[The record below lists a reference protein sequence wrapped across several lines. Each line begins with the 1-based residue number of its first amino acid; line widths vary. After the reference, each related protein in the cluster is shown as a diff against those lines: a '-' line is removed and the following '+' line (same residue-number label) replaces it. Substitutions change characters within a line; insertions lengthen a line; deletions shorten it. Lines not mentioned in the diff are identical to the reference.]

1 MKKMIELTLPPFA
14 MLRGYGDENELQG
27 REVILHVR
35 SASVIEVFM
44 KGNAF
49 LSEDVITYSFTMSVP
64 RITNPSEMATA
75 TFVLALHHSPL
86 LDVVADRY
94 MIIEEIM
101 KPTAKYYHDY
111 QMYLYERAKTKHTA
125 MLDIMHDY
133 DMSYEDEEDDDD
145 YYYDDLDDMP

>member
-1 MKKMIELTLPPFA
+1 MIELTLPPFA
-14 MLRGYGDENELQG
+14 MLWGYGDENELQD

-86 LDVVADRY
+86 LDMVADRD

-101 KPTAKYYHDY
+101 KPAADYYKDY
-111 QMYLYERAKTKHTA
+111 QMYVYEQEKCKQTFMR
-125 MLDIMHDY
+125 DIMFEADLN
-133 DMSYEDEEDDDD
+133 DED
-145 YYYDDLDDMP
+145 YYYDDEDDYE

>member
-14 MLRGYGDENELQG
+14 MLWGYGDDNELQD
-27 REVILHVR
+27 RDVILHVR

-49 LSEDVITYSFTMSVP
+49 LSEDVLTYSFNMSVP
-64 RITNPSEMATA
+64 RISNPSEMATA

-86 LDVVADRY
+86 LDVVADRD

-101 KPTAKYYHDY
+101 KPAADYYRDY
-111 QMYLYERAKTKHTA
+111 QMYVYEQEKRKRTF
-125 MLDIMHDY
+125 MRDIMFEADLNDEDY
-133 DMSYEDEEDDDD
+133 YDDEDDD
-145 YYYDDLDDMP
+145 YE

>member
-14 MLRGYGDENELQG
+14 MLWGYGDENELQD

-44 KGNAF
+44 KGNTF
-49 LSEDVITYSFTMSVP
+49 LPEDVITYSFTMSVP

-75 TFVLALHHSPL
+75 IFVLALHHSPL
-86 LDVVADRY
+86 LDVVADRD

-101 KPTAKYYHDY
+101 KPAADYYRDY
-111 QMYLYERAKTKHTA
+111 QMYVYEQEKSKQTFMR
-125 MLDIMHDY
+125 DIMFEADLNDEDY
-133 DMSYEDEEDDDD
+133 YDEDD
-145 YYYDDLDDMP
+145 YE

>member
-14 MLRGYGDENELQG
+14 MLWGYGDDNELQD
-27 REVILHVR
+27 RDVILHVR
-35 SASVIEVFM
+35 SASVIEVFI

-64 RITNPSEMATA
+64 RISNPSEMATA

-86 LDVVADRY
+86 LDVVADRD

-101 KPTAKYYHDY
+101 KPAADYYRDY
-111 QMYLYERAKTKHTA
+111 QMYVYEQEKSKQTFMR
-125 MLDIMHDY
+125 DIMFEADLN
-133 DMSYEDEEDDDD
+133 DED
-145 YYYDDLDDMP
+145 YYDDEEEDYE

>member
-14 MLRGYGDENELQG
+14 MLWGYGDENELQG

-101 KPTAKYYHDY
+101 KPAADYYKDY
-111 QMYLYERAKTKHTA
+111 QMYVYEQEKRKQTF
-125 MLDIMHDY
+125 MRDIMFEADLNDENY
-133 DMSYEDEEDDDD
+133 DEEDD
-145 YYYDDLDDMP
+145 YE

>member
-14 MLRGYGDENELQG
+14 MLWGYGDDNELQD

-49 LSEDVITYSFTMSVP
+49 LSEDVITYSFTISVP

-86 LDVVADRY
+86 LDVVVDRD

-101 KPTAKYYHDY
+101 KPAAKYYRDY
-111 QMYLYERAKTKHTA
+111 QMYVYEQEKRKQTF
-125 MLDIMHDY
+125 MRDIMFEADLNDENY
-133 DMSYEDEEDDDD
+133 DEEDD
-145 YYYDDLDDMP
+145 YE

>member
-1 MKKMIELTLPPFA
+1 MIELTLPPFA
-14 MLRGYGDENELQG
+14 MLWGYGDDNELKG

-49 LSEDVITYSFTMSVP
+49 LSEDVITYTFTMSAP
-64 RITNPSEMATA
+64 RISKPSEMATA

-86 LDVVADRY
+86 LDVVADRD

-101 KPTAKYYHDY
+101 KPAADYYRDY
-111 QMYLYERAKTKHTA
+111 QMYVYEQEKRKQTF
-125 MLDIMHDY
+125 MRDIMFEADLNDEDY
-133 DMSYEDEEDDDD
+133 YDEDDHE
-145 YYYDDLDDMP
+145 